1 MICQILCILTLYFN
15 IYDRAKILGNFF
27 VVGNELNSLSKKK
40 KNQMNKL
47 LCCGETHFLCVT

>member
-15 IYDRAKILGNFF
+15 NYDREKILGNFF

-40 KNQMNKL
+40 KKPN
-47 LCCGETHFLCVT
+47 E